1 MNSPLNGYQM
11 AMTNMKPTGEWMK
24 MMNMDVHPEYVHLS
38 WEFVMCCGI
47 FVDKPSQVL
56 RRKARLLQY
65 LDSFDMS
72 MVAVQTVGKFLLPFY
87 NCVIFLGPIFGRG
100 LHCPAIQRMLEKHM
114 GLNPPSLFSIRW
126 KNRMKPLER
135 RWFLTITLW

>member
-1 MNSPLNGYQM
+1 
-11 AMTNMKPTGEWMK
+11 

-100 LHCPAIQRMLEKHM
+100 LLPGYPTNVGETHGSPPPVTFFNTVEKSDEATRKAM
-114 GLNPPSLFSIRW
+114 VFDNY
-126 KNRMKPLER
+126 PLV
-135 RWFLTITLW
+135 I